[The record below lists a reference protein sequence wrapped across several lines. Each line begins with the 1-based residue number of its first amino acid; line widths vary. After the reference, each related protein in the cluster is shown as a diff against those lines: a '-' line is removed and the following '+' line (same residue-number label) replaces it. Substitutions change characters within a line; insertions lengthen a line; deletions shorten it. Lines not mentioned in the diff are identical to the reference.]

1 MSKKQIS
8 LITAILLVISS
19 TVIGFGQKRDIH
31 NHWAEELINYMV
43 EKNVVNGYPDGTFK
57 PENKM
62 TKAEFYSVI
71 NGLIGYDEKT
81 AISFN
86 DVKESNWFYEHVQK
100 GVSANYIPKTS
111 NLNPNANITREE
123 VARILSIVFEVE
135 ENHEEFKKF
144 TDYNS
149 INMELRG
156 VVGGLA
162 KNGYLAGYPDGTI
175 RPQGEIKRSEVVAML
190 SNITGE
196 IINSPGTNSIRDIKR
211 NVLINTENSVLK
223 DSIIEGNL
231 YITEG
236 VKDGDITLDNVEVK
250 GNLVVKGGG
259 ENSVIIKNSKINR
272 ILVKKPRG
280 IVRLVLESTNV
291 NTMNASKEAKIE
303 LLNNTSVKDINIEDK
318 IELFLEKGSIISI
331 LNIKG
336 NESIL
341 EVLGNI
347 EKINGEQEIAI
358 NGERIKLSEIN
369 EIKEGNVVDNK
380 ATETLTQ
387 GGSPSSGG
395 SGGSLP
401 PSEVIINSITIKGIN
416 NAGVIAK
423 DTSVQLYADILPLN
437 ATNKALRWSVDN
449 SSVLHI
455 SDNGYIYA
463 AGKGIAT
470 VTATARDGSGVTGS
484 LTITVTEEE
493 DTPRVDIG
501 QTITKGGVSV
511 TIEKL
516 EYHEDGFIP
525 DGSGNIYN
533 KGFSVYYRIENNSG
547 TTHHIPSTRFKL
559 DPASYNAE
567 VNHLGYG
574 IVDRDGNTSSF
585 IYPGETREFTKIYQ
599 FNQDIDIYEIDVM
612 FQYNSFGVWFL
623 SSSEENISVTDI
635 SIKGINDGAVIEKDT
650 TLQLYAD
657 IGEGI
662 ATVTATARDGSG
674 VTGSLTITVTE
685 EEDTPRVDIG
695 QTITKGGVS
704 VTIEKLEYHE
714 DGFIPDGSGNI
725 YNKGFSVYYRIE
737 NNSGTTHHIP
747 STRFKLDPASYN
759 AEVNHLGYG
768 IVDRDG
774 NTSSFIYPGET
785 REFTKIYQFNQDI
798 DIYEIDV
805 MFQHNLFG
813 VWGL

>member
-1 MSKKQIS
+1 M
-8 LITAILLVISS
+8 
-19 TVIGFGQKRDIH
+19 IH
-31 NHWAEELINYMV
+31 NIFLI
-43 EKNVVNGYPDGTFK
+43 
-57 PENKM
+57 
-62 TKAEFYSVI
+62 
-71 NGLIGYDEKT
+71 
-81 AISFN
+81 
-86 DVKESNWFYEHVQK
+86 
-100 GVSANYIPKTS
+100 
-111 NLNPNANITREE
+111 
-123 VARILSIVFEVE
+123 
-135 ENHEEFKKF
+135 
-144 TDYNS
+144 
-149 INMELRG
+149 
-156 VVGGLA
+156 
-162 KNGYLAGYPDGTI
+162 
-175 RPQGEIKRSEVVAML
+175 
-190 SNITGE
+190 
-196 IINSPGTNSIRDIKR
+196 
-211 NVLINTENSVLK
+211 
-223 DSIIEGNL
+223 
-231 YITEG
+231 
-236 VKDGDITLDNVEVK
+236 
-250 GNLVVKGGG
+250 
-259 ENSVIIKNSKINR
+259 
-272 ILVKKPRG
+272 
-280 IVRLVLESTNV
+280 
-291 NTMNASKEAKIE
+291 
-303 LLNNTSVKDINIEDK
+303 
-318 IELFLEKGSIISI
+318 IISI

-484 LTITVTEEE
+484 LTITVTEGQE
-493 DTPRVDIG
+493 DSPRVNIG
-501 QTITKGGVSV
+501 QTITKNGVSV

-516 EYHEDGFIP
+516 EYHEDGFRP
-525 DGSGNIYN
+525 DDFSGSYK

-585 IYPGETREFTKIYQ
+585 IYPGETREFIKIYQ

-657 IGEGI
+657 ILPLNATNKGVRWSVDNSAVLHISDNGYIYALGEGI

-674 VTGSLTITVTE
+674 VTGRLTITVTE
-685 EEDTPRVDIG
+685 GEEDSPRVNIG
-695 QTITKGGVS
+695 QTITKNGVS

-714 DGFIPDGSGNI
+714 DGFRPDDFSGS
-725 YNKGFSVYYRIE
+725 YKKGFSVYYRIE

-785 REFTKIYQFNQDI
+785 REFIKIYQFNQDI